1 MGFKW
6 CIHYTAKRI
15 GKKEDKEAS
24 KSQSSHPSR
33 SKGKVPCAH
42 HRVVAT
48 ESLNSRTLLPSCY
61 RVVVS
66 SRLICTKSRF
76 QNLRS
81 LRTCF
86 RNSFS
91 TLLVFQIKCFL
102 ATRNFSYT
110 CLQYSTCKCHCCTK
124 HGVQNHNSHAV
135 VEARPTWRNGL
146 SLAWIMDRRSCLFF
160 SSFSRNPVC
169 CNQRLNS
176 SFWAW
181 QDHRVDWFG
190 R

>member
-1 MGFKW
+1 ML
-6 CIHYTAKRI
+6 R
-15 GKKEDKEAS
+15 D
-24 KSQSSHPSR
+24 
-33 SKGKVPCAH
+33 KVPCVH

-48 ESLNSRTLLPSCY
+48 KSFNSRTLLSSCY

-66 SRLICTKSRF
+66 SRLICTKSWF

-86 RNSFS
+86 KNSFS

-169 CNQRLNS
+169 CNQRFLLLGLTGPSGWLIWQITCDLASLCLFCVARNTVP
-176 SFWAW
+176 SFA
-181 QDHRVDWFG
+181 HV
-190 R
+190 